1 MTAPVPAPA
10 APCVGVLAVG
20 AYAPEHVVPNAHYAA
35 YLDTTSEWIESR
47 SGIRERRHAAPGE
60 TTSAVGVRAVQ
71 DLMARYPGALDGVN
85 LVICATSSPDAMFPS
100 TAALI
105 AGGVNLRGAAAF
117 DVSVAC
123 SGFLYALS
131 VGYGMIRAGLAKKA
145 LIVGSEVMSGA
156 VDQND
161 RNTAIL
167 FGDGA
172 GCVVIGEV
180 PQGYGF
186 QSFVLGA
193 DSAGGP
199 HLYLRGAALRLP
211 EGTEMGPHLTQNG
224 REVFKFAVR
233 TLGDSAEQAMRQAGM
248 STADIDWL
256 VPHQANIR
264 IIEAAAQRFGIS
276 MEKTVINLDRYGNTS
291 AGTIPLALHEAV
303 NDGRIRDG
311 QQLLL
316 VAFGGGLS
324 WAACTMKWWAG
335 TPTLKPA
342 QARQEVPA

>member
-1 MTAPVPAPA
+1 MTAAPPSTAPA
-10 APCVGVLAVG
+10 LGILAVG
-20 AYAPEHVVPNAHYAA
+20 AYAPEQVVPNAHYAQ
-35 YLDTTSEWIESR
+35 YLDTTDDWIVSR
-47 SGIRERRHAAPGE
+47 SGIRERRHASAGQTSSTLGVEAVRDLLKHAPE
-60 TTSAVGVRAVQ
+60 
-71 DLMARYPGALDGVN
+71 ALDGVN
-85 LVICATSSPDAMFPS
+85 VVICATSSPDAMFPS

-105 AGGVNLRGAAAF
+105 AGEVGLRGAPAF

-131 VGYGMIRAGLAKKA
+131 VGYSMIRAGLAKRA
-145 LIVGSEVMSGA
+145 LVVGTEVMSGV

-172 GCVVIGEV
+172 GCVVLGEV

-199 HLYLRGAALRLP
+199 HLYLRGAALQLP

-233 TLGDSAEQAMRQAGM
+233 KLGDSAEQAMQEAGL

-264 IIEAAAQRFGIS
+264 IIEAACERFGLPLS
-276 MEKTVINLDRYGNTS
+276 QAVVNLDRYGNTS
-291 AGTIPLALHEAV
+291 AASIPLALNGAV
-303 NDGRIRDG
+303 RSGQIRKGD
-311 QQLLL
+311 QLVL
-316 VAFGGGLS
+316 AGFGGGLS
-324 WAACTMKWWAG
+324 WGAAALKWWS
-335 TPTLKPA
+335 PTL
-342 QARQEVPA
+342 E

>member
-1 MTAPVPAPA
+1 MQTLTSPAL
-10 APCVGVLAVG
+10 GVLAVG
-20 AYAPEHVVPNAHYAA
+20 AYAPARAVPNAHYAG
-35 YLDTTSEWIESR
+35 YLDTSDEWIVSR

-60 TTSAVGVRAVQ
+60 TSSSLGAAAVR
-71 DLMARYPGALDGVN
+71 DLLAHSPEALEGVN

-105 AGGVNLRGAAAF
+105 AGEVGLRGAAAF

-131 VGYGMIRAGLAKKA
+131 VGYSMIRAGLAHRA

-193 DSAGGP
+193 DSSGGP
-199 HLYLRGAALRLP
+199 HLYLRGAALQLP

-233 TLGDSAEQAMRQAGM
+233 KLGDSAEQAMREAGL
-248 STADIDWL
+248 STRDIDWL
-256 VPHQANIR
+256 VPHQANRR
-264 IIEAAAQRFGIS
+264 IIEAACERFGLPI
-276 MEKTVINLDRYGNTS
+276 ERAVVNLDRYGNTS
-291 AGTIPLALHEAV
+291 AASIPLALCEAV
-303 NDGRIRDG
+303 RDGRIKAG
-311 QQLLL
+311 QQLVL
-316 VAFGGGLS
+316 AGFGGGLS
-324 WAACTMKWWAG
+324 WGAAALRWWAG
-335 TPTLKPA
+335 QG
-342 QARQEVPA
+342 QAPPLG

>member
-105 AGGVNLRGAAAF
+105 AGQVGLKGAAAF

-123 SGFLYALS
+123 SGFVYALS
-131 VGYGMIRAGLAKKA
+131 AAHSMIQSGLARRA
-145 LIVGSEVMSGA
+145 LVIGAEVMSGL

-172 GCVVIGEV
+172 GAVVLGPVAE
-180 PQGYGF
+180 GLGF

-193 DSAGGP
+193 DSSGGP
-199 HLYLRGAALRLP
+199 SLFLRGQSLKLP
-211 EGTEMGPHLTQNG
+211 EGTEMGPYLTQNG

-233 TLGDSAEQAMRQAGM
+233 ILGDSAEQAMREAGG
-248 STADIDWL
+248 SVPDIDWL
-256 VPHQANIR
+256 IPHQANIR
-264 IIEAAAQRFGIS
+264 IIGAACERFGLPLS
-276 MEKTVINLDRYGNTS
+276 RAVVNLDRYGNTS
-291 AGTIPLALHEAV
+291 AASIPLALAEAV
-303 NDGRIRDG
+303 GDGRIVPG

-316 VAFGGGLS
+316 VGFGGGLS
-324 WAACTMKWWAG
+324 WGAAALKWG
-335 TPTLKPA
+335 
-342 QARQEVPA
+342 VD